1 MFSGREIYNDIFS
14 TNFVQTE
21 RKPCHVT
28 CRVVSCVI
36 YVFIK
41 LIVFNICNC
50 SVVSPNI
57 LTVLIVLQ
65 FRADTLMTKRI
76 AGIVELLY
84 DCLCIA
90 QTKLIVP

>member
-14 TNFVQTE
+14 TDFVQTE
-21 RKPCHVT
+21 RKPCRIT

-41 LIVFNICNC
+41 LIVFNIYNC
-50 SVVSPNI
+50 SVVSPIN

-65 FRADTLMTKRI
+65 FRADTFMTKRI
-76 AGIVELLY
+76 TGIV
-84 DCLCIA
+84 CVFCK
-90 QTKLIVP
+90 QN